1 MPLVGCGNGSG
12 NGGGGGSGSGG
23 SGGSGGPNFTL
34 SLSPGAVTLTQGG
47 PNQSVQVTVTGEHS
61 FSGSVSI
68 TPSGLPAGVT
78 ITPASLSV
86 TSGSK
91 GTFTLS
97 ASSKATVEQQA
108 AVELTGTASALT
120 ANAALQVNVTGALVP
135 DPFHPVGGSLVHG
148 FYDESRQL
156 LCATNLK
163 RNELDVISGT
173 NFSVQARVPVP
184 QPVGIDQMADGRTLV
199 IGTATQQIVTV
210 DEDTLAVTAHP
221 YTAAGNGFF
230 TLFFPTVAALANG
243 KVLMIGQ
250 EEGIDSSDI
259 VDGGQYLY
267 EWDSNA
273 NTFSQLEPT
282 ASSGPFEV
290 DSLARSADHQWA
302 VFSADQFYL
311 YSSATDSLTT
321 APLATVDPPG
331 NTYGVRGYAMN
342 ADGSKIA
349 VASATQV
356 TFLNR
361 SLQVLGSTP
370 IPSAFQ
376 TSRTAVQFS
385 ANGQMLYLQY
395 PFPVA
400 IEVVDA
406 NSYSALG
413 YLSGTVV
420 PDGDNLERLLANDS
434 LGRAYVGIDGG
445 LRLVDL
451 TQSPV
456 ANPASS
462 TLSGPACPAL
472 NVTLPLNTSE
482 QIQLNGTMTGVS
494 VYIGGQPAPLVDGGT
509 AVSIPASAVAGPVDM
524 ECIDSSGDT
533 TVIATGVSYGVTP
546 VGFSATLLPPA
557 STPEGYLFG
566 YGFSSGQSQ
575 SNIPSVSFGGQPATN
590 MTPLGDIGIGTL
602 QGEAFLVP
610 KGSPGEVTS
619 ITVSD
624 AVGMGT
630 LASAATYYATP
641 TILPASGILQLTF
654 DAHRNVL
661 YALKANEVDV
671 LNATSLTWESP
682 LMFPTGANGVYSA
695 MALTP
700 DGSKLVVAG
709 VTGTTPQLLVL
720 DPAGVSSGVVLTYGS
735 YNGSWS
741 GSIATTNQDTVILP
755 GTPTLM
761 ADLST
766 LVFSQAA
773 VGVSGQVVRSSADG
787 SILYSADLNSSGGG
801 VYSFVPSTDAVQAAT
816 FGELFWTD
824 LAVSAD
830 GSEIAAVNAPPD
842 AAGDT
847 IGFFNS
853 SLQYVNANVYPD
865 FSPADD
871 TGVLGATFSPGGKVV
886 VVALGDSIEFWDAA
900 QGTLR
905 GRLMT
910 PEELHVMAYPEGA
923 VAPMMAL
930 DGAGQTIYA
939 VSASGLTVISLPEP
953 LDQMPAMAWPLLRQG
968 NSARR

>member
-12 NGGGGGSGSGG
+12 NGGGGGSHGQSGPG
-23 SGGSGGPNFTL
+23 FSLSLASSAVTVAKGGPGQT
-34 SLSPGAVTLTQGG
+34 
-47 PNQSVQVTVTGEHS
+47 VQVTVTGENS
-61 FSGSVSI
+61 FSGTVSI
-68 TPSGLPAGVT
+68 TSSGLPAGVT
-78 ITPASLSV
+78 MAPSSLSLAA
-86 TSGSK
+86 GSQ
-91 GTFTLS
+91 GAFTLS
-97 ASSKATVEQQA
+97 ASSTATIEQQA
-108 AVELTGTASALT
+108 VQLTGTSSTLT
-120 ANAALQVNVTGALVP
+120 ASTTLEVTVTGSLVA

-148 FYDESRQL
+148 FYDESRQVL
-156 LCATNLK
+156 FATNLK
-163 RNELDVISGT
+163 QNELDVISGT

-221 YTAAGNGFF
+221 YTAAGNGFS

-250 EEGIDSSDI
+250 EQGIASKNTL
-259 VDGGQYLY
+259 DGGQYLY
-267 EWDSNA
+267 EWDSNT

-282 ASSGPFEV
+282 ASSGAFEV

-311 YSSATDSLTT
+311 YSSAADSLAT
-321 APLATVDPPG
+321 APIATVDPPSG
-331 NTYGVRGYAMN
+331 ANGVRGYALN
-342 ADGSKIA
+342 PDGSKIA
-349 VASATQV
+349 VASAGQV
-356 TFLNR
+356 TFLGR
-361 SLQVLGSTP
+361 SFLPLGSTP
-370 IPSAFQ
+370 LPAAFP
-376 TSRTAVQFS
+376 TSGTAVQFS
-385 ANGQMLYLQY
+385 ADGQKLYLQY
-395 PFPVA
+395 GLPVA
-400 IEVVDA
+400 LEVVDA
-406 NSYSALG
+406 TRYSALG

-420 PDGDNLERLLANDS
+420 PDNDSLERLLANDS

-456 ANPASS
+456 ANPSS
-462 TLSGPACPAL
+462 GTLSGPTCPAL
-472 NVTLPLNTSE
+472 NVTVPLNTSE
-482 QIQLNGTMTGVS
+482 QIQITGAMTGVN

-509 AVSIPASAVAGPVDM
+509 AVSVPVSAVSGPVDI
-524 ECIDSSGDT
+524 ECVDGNGNT
-533 TVIATGVSYGVTP
+533 TVIVNGVAYGVTP
-546 VGFSATLLPPA
+546 VGFSANLLPPT

-566 YGFSSGQSQ
+566 FGFSSGQSQ
-575 SNIPSVSFGGQPATN
+575 SDIPSVSFGGQPATN
-590 MTPLGDIGIGTL
+590 MTPLGDIGLGTL

-610 KGSPGEVTS
+610 KGSPGQVTDV
-619 ITVSD
+619 TVSD
-624 AVGMGT
+624 AVGTGT

-654 DAHRNVL
+654 DAHRNLL

-671 LNATSLTWESP
+671 LNAASLTWESP
-682 LMFPTGANGVYSA
+682 LKFPTGANGVYSA

-709 VTGTTPQLLVL
+709 VKGTTPQLLVL
-720 DPAGVSSGVVLTYGS
+720 DPDGISSGVVMMYGS
-735 YNGSWS
+735 YSGSWS
-741 GSIATTNQDTVILP
+741 GSIATTNQNTVILP

-773 VGVSGQVVRSSADG
+773 VNVGGQVVRSSADG
-787 SILYSADLNSSGGG
+787 SILYSADLNSTGGG
-801 VYSFVPSTDAVQAAT
+801 VYSFGPATQATQAES
-816 FGELFWTD
+816 FGKQFWTD

-830 GSEIAAVNAPPD
+830 GSEFAAVNASPD

-871 TGVLGATFSPGGKVV
+871 TGVLGATFSPGGKVL

-905 GRLMT
+905 GRLLT

-923 VAPMMAL
+923 AAPMMAL

-953 LDQMPAMAWPLLRQG
+953 LDQMPAMAWPLLRRG
-968 NSARR
+968 RGARR